1 MPAVILVV
9 TSRGSGETGILWVEA
24 MSAAQHPPVP
34 ETTSL
39 DNNTELSSLRT
50 GGAEAENPD
59 SRFSLSQP

>member
-34 ETTSL
+34 ETTPH
-39 DNNTELSSLRT
+39 NTELSSLRT